1 VCGKLL
7 FFVLPVSS
15 GQPSCFGVKR
25 ASRGSLTHEYPLAET
40 ADLGEIIHPL
50 RETPDDDQDAWLD
63 RSWGTAQAPAVSAP
77 AQPASEPPP
86 QKTEKKKKKRRT
98 PRPTG
103 GQAKEDLEASPLA
116 YLAEFAADEQALYE
130 DSGGE
135 ESA

>member
-1 VCGKLL
+1 MTRRK
-7 FFVLPVSS
+7 S
-15 GQPSCFGVKR
+15 
-25 ASRGSLTHEYPLAET
+25 AA
-40 ADLGEIIHPL
+40 HPEPAH
-50 RETPDDDQDAWLD
+50 RQDAWLD

-86 QKTEKKKKKRRT
+86 QNTERKKKKRRK

-103 GQAKEDLEASPLA
+103 GQATEDLEDSPLA

-135 ESA
+135 EPA